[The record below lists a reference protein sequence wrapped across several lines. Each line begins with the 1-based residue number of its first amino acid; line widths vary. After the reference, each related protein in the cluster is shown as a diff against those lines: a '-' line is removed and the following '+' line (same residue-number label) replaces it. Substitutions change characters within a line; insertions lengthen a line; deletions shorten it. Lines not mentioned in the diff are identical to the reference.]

1 MTLWLIYSE
10 PEHQTTDSKWKT
22 CPGCHPG
29 WGKRGVQQTRQPLGQ
44 PDRLHLVEPA
54 LGRCLSTLW
63 SWAGAGGLQ
72 PPLRPV
78 GAQRWVPGREPTGIL
93 GSRCGQLVLTSQSL
107 CCYCYQCQFFCRQ
120 HVERAALSPEE
131 GDHSTGRTESG
142 FLEFEDL
149 SKITI
154 REI

>member
-1 MTLWLIYSE
+1 MPRVPSRVGQAWCAAD
-10 PEHQTTDSKWKT
+10 QAA
-22 CPGCHPG
+22 PGPARSPSPG
-29 WGKRGVQQTRQPLGQ
+29 GA
-44 PDRLHLVEPA
+44 LVEPA

-63 SWAGAGGLQ
+63 SWAGAGGLE

-107 CCYCYQCQFFCRQ
+107 CCHCCQCQFFCRQ